1 MPTTPTG
8 GVLRYP
14 YEAITPT
21 TDYLQL
27 TIFKYDT
34 SINKGENLISQNY
47 TNQNPYSSQ
56 GFAAQVDKA
65 KVLSDDGVIILP
77 MPSNIQDSNSVS
89 YEGGSMNTL
98 SATALEGVT
107 GLMGTNL
114 EGLVSGGKPY
124 ANDADGRKQLDTAL
138 NNLVAGTGDQSLKD
152 LLLGQLAVSA
162 VNVFGANVTLDQ
174 LLARS
179 GGKILNPNME
189 LLFNNVTLRT
199 FRFSFKMTPRDE
211 NEATSIKSIIR
222 TLKKNMAAKTNGKF
236 FLQTPNIFELQ
247 YKKGNRPHPFLN
259 LFKPCALSD
268 MSVNYTGENVY
279 ATYSDGTPI
288 SMVITLTF
296 KELLPIYEEDYNF
309 NARYDGAVDDDG
321 NPKADP
327 FNPAD
332 LIYDTTGTP
341 PNKQQTINV
350 QGVGF

>member
-14 YEAITPT
+14 YEAITQT

-34 SINKGENLISQNY
+34 NVGAKDLVA
-47 TNQNPYSSQ
+47 TNFTNENPYSSQ

-179 GGKILNPNME
+179 GGKIC
-189 LLFNNVTLRT
+189 LLYT
-199 FRFSFKMTPRDE
+199 SPSPRD
-211 NEATSIKSIIR
+211 
-222 TLKKNMAAKTNGKF
+222 
-236 FLQTPNIFELQ
+236 
-247 YKKGNRPHPFLN
+247 H
-259 LFKPCALSD
+259 
-268 MSVNYTGENVY
+268 
-279 ATYSDGTPI
+279 
-288 SMVITLTF
+288 
-296 KELLPIYEEDYNF
+296 
-309 NARYDGAVDDDG
+309 
-321 NPKADP
+321 
-327 FNPAD
+327 
-332 LIYDTTGTP
+332 
-341 PNKQQTINV
+341 
-350 QGVGF
+350 